1 MRSQEYS
8 LVVDDLRIKT
18 VTLERLVKELTNESQ
33 ALFAKDNALRAKI
46 TNLQDELKEKS
57 MQVIKQEDV

>member
-8 LVVDDLRIKT
+8 LDDLRIKT